1 MTQLESAC
9 KSILTKEMEICAAT
23 EQVPPAL
30 VLKKL
35 QTGQAVLPKN
45 KRHTLERPMVIGEG
59 FSVKVN
65 ANIGTSRGYSSL
77 EEELAKME
85 VAIEAGTDALMVLST
100 WGDLQGLRQRIVER
114 SPVPVGSVPI
124 YDAAVKAYSQGK
136 RVIDFSE
143 EDFIEMVRTHAED
156 GVDFMTI
163 HAGITRRVLDCLGG
177 LRQGATHHRYRRYIP
192 MVSRGGAILAGWM
205 RQNKQEN
212 PFYRHFDEILDIAK
226 EYDVTLSLGD
236 GLRPGA
242 IHDATDQ
249 AQLEEL
255 FELQPL
261 VEQAWAHGVQVM
273 IEGPGHVPLDEIETN
288 IRVMKKIGKGAPIF
302 VLGPLPTDRGVGY
315 DHIVAAVGGAL
326 AGFYG
331 ADFLCYVT
339 PSEHVSLPGVAEV
352 QEGVIAA
359 RIAAIIADVA
369 RHHPRALALENRMA
383 LARSHLDWEE
393 MFATAIHPER
403 ARKYY
408 EERPYQEEGC
418 SMCGPFC
425 AIRIGESLGS

>member
-23 EQVPPAL
+23 EQVPPDL

-143 EDFIEMVRTHAED
+143 DDFIEMVRTHAED
-156 GVDFMTI
+156 GIDFMTI
-163 HAGITRRVLDCLGG
+163 HAGITQRVMDCLDES
-177 LRQGATHHRYRRYIP
+177 RQGAIHHQYRRYIP

-212 PFYRHFDEILDIAK
+212 PFYHHFDEILDIAR

-236 GLRPGA
+236 SLRPGA

-255 FELQPL
+255 FELQTL
-261 VEQAWAHGVQVM
+261 VEQARAHGVQVM

-288 IRVMKKIGKGAPIF
+288 IRLMKKIGKGAPIF